1 MDCPSNIY
9 KYNLEILKSIE
20 DNQTIYYDDNKIFI
34 DDRVFGIYRNGNNIV
49 KISEII
55 KASFLHY
62 FNLLQMDVKI
72 DSENRNQILELLKN
86 TINGIKILIITFKDM
101 ENESIQLEKL
111 KLDLLSLLTEFND
124 NKDKF
129 IDEYRDRDSDSDSES
144 ENCLRSMLNSTKEHL
159 QMEDHNII
167 VNTIYII
174 KNKIVNTI
182 IGVVCIIFDMAS
194 F

>member
-1 MDCPSNIY
+1 MN
-9 KYNLEILKSIE
+9 
-20 DNQTIYYDDNKIFI
+20 
-34 DDRVFGIYRNGNNIV
+34 
-49 KISEII
+49 
-55 KASFLHY
+55 
-62 FNLLQMDVKI
+62 VKI

-129 IDEYRDRDSDSDSES
+129 IDEYRDSDSDSDS

>member
-49 KISEII
+49 KITEII

-129 IDEYRDRDSDSDSES
+129 IDEYRDSDSDSES

>member
-129 IDEYRDRDSDSDSES
+129 IDEYRDSDSDSES

>member
-62 FNLLQMDVKI
+62 FNLLQMNVKI

-129 IDEYRDRDSDSDSES
+129 IDEYRDSDSDSDS

>member
-49 KISEII
+49 KITEII

-129 IDEYRDRDSDSDSES
+129 IDEYRDSDSDSDS

>member
-49 KISEII
+49 KITEII

-86 TINGIKILIITFKDM
+86 TINGVKILIITFKDM

-129 IDEYRDRDSDSDSES
+129 IDEYRDSDSDSDS

>member
-129 IDEYRDRDSDSDSES
+129 IDEYRDSDSDSDS

>member
-62 FNLLQMDVKI
+62 FNLLQMNVKI

-129 IDEYRDRDSDSDSES
+129 IDEYRDSDSDSES

>member
-86 TINGIKILIITFKDM
+86 TINGVKILIITFKDM

-129 IDEYRDRDSDSDSES
+129 IDEYRDSDSDSDS

>member
-1 MDCPSNIY
+1 MDSLVNTKTDTLVNIY
-9 KYNLEILKSIE
+9 KYNLDILTNLE
-20 DNQTIYYDDNKIFI
+20 EGQTIYYEENKILL
-34 DDRVFGIYRNGNNIV
+34 DDRYLGFYRYGNNWI
-49 KISEII
+49 KINEII
-55 KASFLHY
+55 KASFIHY
-62 FNLLQMDVKI
+62 HNILQMNIV
-72 DSENRNQILELLKN
+72 ENRDGILELLKG
-86 TINGIKILIITFKDM
+86 TINGLKIIINTLKSIDR
-101 ENESIQLEKL
+101 EYIQAESL
-111 KLDLLSLLTEFND
+111 KLDLLTLLIELKEPTIN
-124 NKDKF
+124 
-129 IDEYRDRDSDSDSES
+129 IDTDTDTDSES

>member
-1 MDCPSNIY
+1 MT
-9 KYNLEILKSIE
+9 IL
-20 DNQTIYYDDNKIFI
+20 
-34 DDRVFGIYRNGNNIV
+34 RLV
-49 KISEII
+49 
-55 KASFLHY
+55 
-62 FNLLQMDVKI
+62 
-72 DSENRNQILELLKN
+72 
-86 TINGIKILIITFKDM
+86 KILIITFKDM

-129 IDEYRDRDSDSDSES
+129 IDEYRDSDSDSDS